1 MYFKEQPS
9 STFTRTKSRAKR
21 IPLERERER
30 KRISA
35 ASFALCSCAPESSSR
50 ASSRAV
56 FQRKRIKKT
65 FALGK
70 SYPEEGPRLS
80 LARCDTRTT
89 FTFSK
94 RPPLL
99 LRLRRGKTGKD
110 RPLLRRLLGVHVVR
124 VVHVVGRSKSS
135 SCSPLCPKGKALSA
149 RRMGTRT
156 RTTRARTTTTA

>member
-1 MYFKEQPS
+1 L
-9 STFTRTKSRAKR
+9 R
-21 IPLERERER
+21 ERERER
-30 KRISA
+30 ISA
-35 ASFALCSCAPESSSR
+35 ASSALCSCAPESSSR
-50 ASSRAV
+50 ASLRAV

-99 LRLRRGKTGKD
+99 LLLRRRRGKTGKD
-110 RPLLRRLLGVHVVR
+110 RPLLSRLLGVRVVR
-124 VVHVVGRSKSS
+124 VVRVVGRSKSS
-135 SCSPLCPKGKALSA
+135 SCSPLCPEGKARSA
-149 RRMGTRT
+149 RRMGTRA
-156 RTTRARTTTTA
+156 RTTRARTTTTTTT